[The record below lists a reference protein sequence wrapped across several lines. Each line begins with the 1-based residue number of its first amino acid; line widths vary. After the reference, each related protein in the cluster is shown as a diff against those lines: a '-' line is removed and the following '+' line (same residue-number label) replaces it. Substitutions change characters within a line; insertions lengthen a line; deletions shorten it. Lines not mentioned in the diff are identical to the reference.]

1 MKNFKM
7 QIIAILLLVVFNT
20 SCSIDSSDGGN
31 GNGDEYLEITLK
43 PDRVYQT
50 IRGFGA
56 SDAWST
62 QFIGKNWPL
71 TKRNQIADLLFSDA
85 FDANENPIGIGL
97 GLWRFNIGAGSRS
110 QGNNSGID
118 DEWRR
123 AESFMTNSGYDWT
136 AQEGQRWFVDAAKER
151 GVTQF
156 TAFSNSPPITMT
168 KNGNAYSSG
177 GSSANLE
184 ESKHAEYADFLGKVL
199 ENYKNLYGVEFNYV
213 SPFNEPQW
221 DWKGGQEGTP
231 WQNTEIASITRL
243 LDAKLQEKNLSTKIE
258 IAEAGQLNYL
268 YENSNKQG
276 RANQI
281 QDFFDASSS
290 NYIGNLSK
298 LGHKIVGH
306 SYFTTFDTSSLIDV
320 RTKLNDEINNID
332 SSLEFWMTEYTIL
345 ENNIEINGSGRDLG
359 INPALYMARVIHADL
374 TVANASSWQWWL
386 GVSPYD
392 YKDGL
397 VYIDK
402 DKNDGQVY
410 DSKLL
415 WTLGNYSKFI
425 KEGYQRIG
433 LSRSDNKSVAQSI
446 NGLLVSAYSSNV
458 DSKYIAVIVNQR
470 STEIPLKLGI
480 TGKENFTAKTYQTS
494 GLSNENLSFKG
505 TTTQNDILNIP
516 ARSIV
521 TLVLE

>member
-1 MKNFKM
+1 
-7 QIIAILLLVVFNT
+7 
-20 SCSIDSSDGGN
+20 
-31 GNGDEYLEITLK
+31 
-43 PDRVYQT
+43 
-50 IRGFGA
+50 
-56 SDAWST
+56 
-62 QFIGKNWPL
+62 
-71 TKRNQIADLLFSDA
+71 
-85 FDANENPIGIGL
+85 
-97 GLWRFNIGAGSRS
+97 
-110 QGNNSGID
+110 
-118 DEWRR
+118 
-123 AESFMTNSGYDWT
+123 
-136 AQEGQRWFVDAAKER
+136 
-151 GVTQF
+151 
-156 TAFSNSPPITMT
+156 
-168 KNGNAYSSG
+168 
-177 GSSANLE
+177 
-184 ESKHAEYADFLGKVL
+184 
-199 ENYKNLYGVEFNYV
+199 
-213 SPFNEPQW
+213 
-221 DWKGGQEGTP
+221 
-231 WQNTEIASITRL
+231 L

-392 YKDGL
+392 FKDGL